1 MKQRIRFLEA
11 LAGSQTD
18 RIATTL
24 HNFMPAAVEAGI
36 SMHQYRED
44 PSLMAKALIEATE
57 RYGYDCVLVD
67 MDTVTLA
74 GALGVPVDFPEG
86 EPARSHFPAPFELG
100 DFRNLPL
107 PQVGD
112 YTYIRNLL
120 EAVRLIKKHFG
131 DEVAVRG
138 NCDQLPFSLACAR
151 RTPARFFMDLADAN
165 EEGDDSQIFALLDYC
180 WEALRQL
187 MTLMSQ
193 TGADILSNGD
203 SPAGPEIVSPAY
215 YRRYAFPYER
225 KAAAL
230 SHELGKPYI
239 LHICGKTDV
248 ILADMVD
255 TGADGL
261 ELDFKTDIALA
272 EATLRGR
279 CTFIGNIDPS
289 AVLAMGTP
297 ALVRSETEKLLQ
309 VFAGNPRFILN
320 AGCALPSTTPGEN
333 IRALLDCARPS
344 WNQSPS
350 KV

>member
-1 MKQRIRFLEA
+1 MNKRTRFLEA
-11 LAGSQTD
+11 LAGRRTD
-18 RIATTL
+18 GIATTL

-36 SMHQYRED
+36 SMRQYRED
-44 PSLMAKALIEATE
+44 PALMAKALIQATE

-74 GALGVPVDFPEG
+74 GALGVPIDFPEG
-86 EPARSHFPAPFELG
+86 EPARSHYPVPLELKDFQNLPAP
-100 DFRNLPL
+100 
-107 PQVGD
+107 QVSD
-112 YTYIRNLL
+112 YRYIRNLL
-120 EAVRLIKKHFG
+120 ESVRLLKKHFG

-138 NCDQLPFSLACAR
+138 NCDQLPFSLACAL
-151 RTPARFFMDLADAN
+151 RTPAQFFMDLADAN
-165 EEGDDSQIFALLDYC
+165 ETGDDRPIFALLDYC

-187 MTLMSQ
+187 MTLMAE

-215 YRRYAFPYER
+215 YRNYAFPYER

-239 LHICGKTDV
+239 LHICGKTDA

-261 ELDFKTDIALA
+261 ELDYKTDVALA
-272 EATLRGR
+272 EKTMRGR

-297 ALVRSETEKLLQ
+297 DLVRTETEKLLKA
-309 VFAGNPRFILN
+309 FAGNPRFILN
-320 AGCALPSTTPGEN
+320 AGCALPSTTPARN
-333 IRALLDCARPS
+333 IQALLDCAHLT
-344 WNQSPS
+344 
-350 KV
+350 

>member
-1 MKQRIRFLEA
+1 MR
-11 LAGSQTD
+11 
-18 RIATTL
+18 
-24 HNFMPAAVEAGI
+24 
-36 SMHQYRED
+36 QYRED
-44 PSLMAKALIEATE
+44 PALMAKALIDATE

-67 MDTVTLA
+67 MDTVSLA

-86 EPARSHFPAPFELG
+86 EPARSHFPAPFDLA
-100 DFRNLPL
+100 DFKTLAPPKVSNYP
-107 PQVGD
+107 
-112 YTYIRNLL
+112 YIRNLL

-138 NCDQLPFSLACAR
+138 NCDQLPFSLACAL
-151 RTPARFFMDLADAN
+151 RTPAQFFMDLADADG
-165 EEGDDSQIFALLDYC
+165 EGDDAQIFSLLDYC

-187 MTLMSQ
+187 MNLMAG

-215 YRRYAFPYER
+215 YRRYAFPYEK

-239 LHICGKTDV
+239 LHICGKTDA

-272 EATLRGR
+272 EATMRGR

-297 ALVRSETEKLLQ
+297 ELVRGETEKLLR
-309 VFAGNPRFILN
+309 VFAENPRFILN

-333 IRALLDCARPS
+333 IQALLDCIRLS
-344 WNQSPS
+344 
-350 KV
+350 